1 MLGTLA
7 AYAQPGS
14 GHHLG
19 SSQASLL
26 GCMGW
31 EEGKDL
37 DRDLVSWLKLTMTEI
52 VDLSYLQLMKEAA
65 AVGVI
70 QAYQKMPLGSHM
82 FAYGLP

>member
-1 MLGTLA
+1 MLGGLA
-7 AYAQPGS
+7 AHAQAGR
-14 GHHLG
+14 GQHLG
-19 SSQASLL
+19 RSHASLL
-26 GCMGW
+26 VCMGW

-37 DRDLVSWLKLTMTEI
+37 DRNLVSWSKLTMTEI

-65 AVGVI
+65 ADGLI